1 ISVVL
6 VYQYKVTV
14 FKIFVIGLR
23 IWEGNLSDIVIGL
36 DLGTGGVRVI
46 AVDLQGKVIA
56 QATRS
61 YPLLTP
67 QPGWTEQN
75 SEDWVEASLQ
85 ALFDVTQQLDKH
97 RAIALGLSG
106 QMHGMVPLD
115 AEGKAMRAAILWNDQ
130 RTGKAVAEIEA
141 TIPRQ
146 ELIQRTGNPAITG
159 FQLPKLLWL
168 RTEEPQAYAR
178 LWQILLPKDY
188 LGYVLTGESVTEPSD
203 ASGVGCLNLA
213 LQQWDT
219 EILHA
224 LNINPALFPPVIKST
239 AIAGRLKSEI
249 AARVGLPVGLPVV
262 AGGGDNA
269 AAAIALGISRTN
281 LNQGSLSIGTSG
293 VIFVPCDRPIPDPE
307 GRVHLFCH
315 VDGGY
320 HLLGVTLAAGGSLRW
335 YRDTFAPQTSYTD
348 LIDMAEQSQ
357 PGARGVLFLPHLS
370 GERSPY
376 LDPDTRGALVNLSLA
391 HTPADITRAIL
402 EGVAFSLR
410 ETLEV
415 IGAIAPVHQLLAT
428 GGGARS
434 HIWLQILANV
444 LQTELITATEIGAAY
459 GAAILAMVGVG
470 AYPNLEAAL
479 NMLPLD
485 GNVIQPQANA
495 VYEAGFQRYK
505 LLYNTLKAVR

>member
-1 ISVVL
+1 M
-6 VYQYKVTV
+6 T
-14 FKIFVIGLR
+14 
-23 IWEGNLSDIVIGL
+23 DIVVGL
-36 DLGTGGVRVI
+36 DLGTGGVRAI
-46 AVDLQGKVIA
+46 AVDLQGQIIA

-75 SEDWVEASLQ
+75 SSDWVEASLD
-85 ALFDVTQQLDKH
+85 ALFDITQQLDGH

-115 AEGKAMRAAILWNDQ
+115 AQGKAIRPAILWNDQ

-168 RTEEPQAYAR
+168 RTEEPQAYTR

-188 LGYVLTGESVTEPSD
+188 LGYVLTGEIFTEPSD

-213 LQQWDT
+213 NQQWDT
-219 EILHA
+219 DILHA
-224 LNINPALFPPVIKST
+224 LDINPALFPPVIKST
-239 AIAGRLKSEI
+239 AIAGRLKPEI
-249 AARVGLPVGLPVV
+249 ATHVGLPVGLPVV

-269 AAAIALGISRTN
+269 AAAIGLGISSSN
-281 LNQGSLSIGTSG
+281 LNRGSLSIGTSG
-293 VIFVPCDRPIPDPE
+293 VIFAPCNRPIPDPE
-307 GRVHLFCH
+307 GQVHLFCH

-335 YRDTFAPQTSYTD
+335 YRDTFAPHISYTE
-348 LIDMAEQSQ
+348 LMDMAERSQ

-370 GERSPY
+370 GERSPH

-391 HTPADITRAIL
+391 HTPADITRAVL

-410 ETLEV
+410 SALEV
-415 IGAIAPVHQLLAT
+415 ISAIAPIDQLLAT

-434 HIWLQILANV
+434 HIWLQILADV
-444 LQTELITATEIGAAY
+444 LQTKLIAPKAEEGAAY
-459 GAAILAMVGVG
+459 GAAILAMVGIGV
-470 AYPNLEAAL
+470 YPNLETAFKI
-479 NMLPLD
+479 LPQD
-485 GNVIQPQANA
+485 SNVVQPQANIL
-495 VYEAGFQRYK
+495 YKAGFARYK
-505 LLYNTLKAVR
+505 LLYDALKAVRASIP

>member
-1 ISVVL
+1 M
-6 VYQYKVTV
+6 T
-14 FKIFVIGLR
+14 
-23 IWEGNLSDIVIGL
+23 DIVVGL
-36 DLGTGGVRVI
+36 DLGTGGVRAI
-46 AVDLQGKVIA
+46 AVDLQGQIIV
-56 QATRS
+56 QTTRS

-75 SEDWVEASLQ
+75 SSDWVEASLD
-85 ALFDVTQQLDKH
+85 ALFDVTQQLDGY

-115 AEGKAMRAAILWNDQ
+115 AQGKAIRPAILWNDQ

-141 TIPRQ
+141 AIPRH

-168 RTEEPQAYAR
+168 RTEEPQAYTR
-178 LWQILLPKDY
+178 LWRILLPKDY
-188 LGYVLTGESVTEPSD
+188 LGYVLTGEPFTEPSD

-213 LQQWDT
+213 NRQWDT
-219 EILHA
+219 DILYA
-224 LNINPALFPPVIKST
+224 LDINPALFPPVIEST

-249 AARVGLPVGLPVV
+249 ATRVGLPVGLPVI

-269 AAAIALGISRTN
+269 AAAIGLGISLSN
-281 LNQGSLSIGTSG
+281 LNRGSLSIGTSG
-293 VIFVPCDRPIPDPE
+293 VIFAPCNRPIPDPE

-335 YRDTFAPQTSYTD
+335 YRDTFAPHISYTD
-348 LIDMAEQSQ
+348 LMDMAERSQ
-357 PGARGVLFLPHLS
+357 PGARGVLFLPHLA
-370 GERSPY
+370 GERSPH
-376 LDPDTRGALVNLSLA
+376 LDPDTRGAFVNLSLA
-391 HTPADITRAIL
+391 HTQADITRALL

-410 ETLEV
+410 SALEV
-415 IGAIAPVHQLLAT
+415 ISAIAPIEQLLAT

-434 HIWLQILANV
+434 HIWLQILADV
-444 LQTELITATEIGAAY
+444 LQTKLIAPKAEEGAAY
-459 GAAILAMVGVG
+459 GAAILAMVGIGV
-470 AYPNLEAAL
+470 YPNLETAL
-479 NMLPLD
+479 KILPQD
-485 GNVIQPQANA
+485 SNVVQPQANLL
-495 VYEAGFQRYK
+495 YEVGFQRYK

>member
-1 ISVVL
+1 M
-6 VYQYKVTV
+6 T
-14 FKIFVIGLR
+14 
-23 IWEGNLSDIVIGL
+23 DIVIGL
-36 DLGTGGVRVI
+36 DLGTGGVRAI
-46 AVDLQGKVIA
+46 AVNLQGQIIA
-56 QATRS
+56 QSTRS

-75 SEDWVEASLQ
+75 SSDWVEASLD
-85 ALFDVTQQLDKH
+85 ALFDVTQQLNGH

-115 AEGKAMRAAILWNDQ
+115 VEGKAIRPAILWNDQ

-141 TIPRQ
+141 AIPRQ

-168 RTEEPQAYAR
+168 RTEEPQAYTR

-188 LGYVLTGESVTEPSD
+188 LGYVLTGEAVTEPSD

-213 LQQWDT
+213 NRQWDT
-219 EILHA
+219 DILDA
-224 LNINPALFPPVIKST
+224 LDISPALFPPVIEST

-269 AAAIALGISRTN
+269 AAAIGLGISSSN
-281 LNQGSLSIGTSG
+281 LSRGSLSIGTSG
-293 VIFVPCDRPIPDPE
+293 VIFAPCDRPIPDPE

-335 YRDTFAPQTSYTD
+335 YRDTFAPHISYTD
-348 LIDMAEQSQ
+348 LMDMAERSQ
-357 PGARGVLFLPHLS
+357 PGARGVLFLPHLA
-370 GERSPY
+370 GERSPH
-376 LDPDTRGALVNLSLA
+376 LDPDTRGAFVNLSLA
-391 HTPADITRAIL
+391 HTQADIIRAVL

-410 ETLEV
+410 EALEV
-415 IGAIAPVHQLLAT
+415 INAIAPLDQLLAT

-434 HIWLQILANV
+434 HIWLQILADV
-444 LQTELITATEIGAAY
+444 LQTKLIAPKAEEGAAY
-459 GAAILAMVGVG
+459 GAAILAMVGIGV
-470 AYPNLEAAL
+470 YPNLAAAL
-479 NMLPLD
+479 KILPQAS
-485 GNVIQPQANA
+485 NVVQPQPNPL
-495 VYEAGFQRYK
+495 YEAGFNRYK
-505 LLYNTLKAVR
+505 LLYDTLKAVR

>member
-1 ISVVL
+1 MTDVV
-6 VYQYKVTV
+6 V
-14 FKIFVIGLR
+14 
-23 IWEGNLSDIVIGL
+23 GL
-36 DLGTGGVRVI
+36 DLGTGGVRAI
-46 AVDLQGKVIA
+46 AVDLLQGQVIA
-56 QATRS
+56 KETRS
-61 YPLLTP
+61 YPLLIP

-75 SEDWVEASLQ
+75 PSDWVEASLD
-85 ALFDVTQQLDKH
+85 ALFDVAQQLDGH

-115 AEGKAMRAAILWNDQ
+115 AEGKVIRPPILWNDQ
-130 RTGKAVAEIEA
+130 RTGKAVDAIEA

-159 FQLPKLLWL
+159 FQLPKLVWL

-213 LQQWDT
+213 TRQWDT
-219 EILHA
+219 DILNA
-224 LNINPALFPPVIKST
+224 LNLNPALFPPVIEST

-249 AARVGLPVGLPVV
+249 ATRVGLPAGLPVV

-269 AAAIALGISRTN
+269 AAAIGLGISSSN

-293 VIFVPCDRPIPDPE
+293 VIFAPCQRPIPDPE

-320 HLLGVTLAAGGSLRW
+320 HQLGVTLAAGGSLRW
-335 YRDTFAPQTSYTD
+335 YRDTFAANVPYTD
-348 LIDMAEQSQ
+348 LMDMAERSL

-370 GERSPY
+370 GERSPH
-376 LDPDTRGALVNLSLA
+376 LDPDTRGAWVNLSLA
-391 HTPADITRAIL
+391 HTQPDIIRAVL

-410 ETLEV
+410 EALEV
-415 IGAIAPVHQLLAT
+415 ISAIAPVHQLLAT

-434 HIWLQILANV
+434 NIWLRILADI
-444 LQTELITATEIGAAY
+444 LQTELIAPKAEEGAAY

-470 AYPNLEAAL
+470 AYSNLEAAFKI
-479 NMLPLD
+479 LPQD
-485 GNVIQPQANA
+485 ASVVQPQVNA
-495 VYEAGFQRYK
+495 VYEAGFKRYK
-505 LLYNTLKAVR
+505 LLYDALKAVR

>member
-1 ISVVL
+1 M
-6 VYQYKVTV
+6 T
-14 FKIFVIGLR
+14 
-23 IWEGNLSDIVIGL
+23 DIVVGL
-36 DLGTGGVRVI
+36 DLGTGGVRAI
-46 AVDLQGKVIA
+46 AVDLQGQIIA
-56 QATRS
+56 QSTRS

-75 SEDWVEASLQ
+75 SSDWVEASLD
-85 ALFDVTQQLDKH
+85 ALFDVTQQLNGH
-97 RAIALGLSG
+97 RPLALGLSG

-115 AEGKAMRAAILWNDQ
+115 AEGKAIRPAILWNDQ

-168 RTEEPQAYAR
+168 RTEEPQAYTR

-188 LGYVLTGESVTEPSD
+188 LRYVLTGEAVTEPSD

-213 LQQWDT
+213 NRQWDT
-219 EILHA
+219 DILDA
-224 LNINPALFPPVIKST
+224 LDISPALFPPAIEST

-269 AAAIALGISRTN
+269 AAAIGLGISSSN
-281 LNQGSLSIGTSG
+281 LNRGSLSIGTSG
-293 VIFVPCDRPIPDPE
+293 VIFAPCDRPIPDPE

-335 YRDTFAPQTSYTD
+335 YRDTFAPHTFYTD
-348 LIDMAEQSQ
+348 LMDMAERSQ
-357 PGARGVLFLPHLS
+357 PGARGVLFLPHLA
-370 GERSPY
+370 GERSPH
-376 LDPDTRGALVNLSLA
+376 LDPDTRGAFVNLSLA
-391 HTPADITRAIL
+391 HTQADITRAVL

-410 ETLEV
+410 SALEV
-415 IGAIAPVHQLLAT
+415 ISAIAPLDQLLAT

-434 HIWLQILANV
+434 HIWLQILADV
-444 LQTELITATEIGAAY
+444 LQTKLIAPKAEEGAAY
-459 GAAILAMVGVG
+459 GAAILAMVGIGV
-470 AYPNLEAAL
+470 YPNLEAAL
-479 NMLPLD
+479 KILSQDN
-485 GNVIQPQANA
+485 NVVQPQPNPL
-495 VYEAGFQRYK
+495 YEAGFKRYK
-505 LLYNTLKAVR
+505 LLYDTLKAVR

>member
-1 ISVVL
+1 MTDVV
-6 VYQYKVTV
+6 V
-14 FKIFVIGLR
+14 
-23 IWEGNLSDIVIGL
+23 GL
-36 DLGTGGVRVI
+36 DLGTGGVRAI
-46 AVDLQGKVIA
+46 AVDLLQGQVIA
-56 QATRS
+56 KETRS
-61 YPLLTP
+61 YPLLIP

-75 SEDWVEASLQ
+75 PSDWVEASLD
-85 ALFDVTQQLDKH
+85 ALFDVAQQLDGH

-115 AEGKAMRAAILWNDQ
+115 AEGKVIRPAILWNDQ
-130 RTGKAVAEIEA
+130 RTGKAVDAIEA
-141 TIPRQ
+141 TIPPQ

-159 FQLPKLLWL
+159 FQLPKLVWL

-213 LQQWDT
+213 TRQWDT
-219 EILHA
+219 DILNA
-224 LNINPALFPPVIKST
+224 LNLNPALFPPVIEST

-249 AARVGLPVGLPVV
+249 ATRVGLPAGLPVV

-269 AAAIALGISRTN
+269 AAAIGLGISSSN
-281 LNQGSLSIGTSG
+281 LNRGSLSIGTSG
-293 VIFVPCDRPIPDPE
+293 VIFAPCQRPIPDPE

-320 HLLGVTLAAGGSLRW
+320 HQLGVTLGAGGSLRW
-335 YRDTFAPQTSYTD
+335 YRDTFAPNVPYTD
-348 LIDMAEQSQ
+348 LMDMAERSL

-370 GERSPY
+370 GERSPH
-376 LDPDTRGALVNLSLA
+376 LDPDTRGAWVNLSLA
-391 HTPADITRAIL
+391 HTQPDIIRAVL

-410 ETLEV
+410 EALEV
-415 IGAIAPVHQLLAT
+415 ISAIAPVHQLLAT

-434 HIWLQILANV
+434 NIWLRILADI
-444 LQTELITATEIGAAY
+444 LQTELIAPKAEEGAAY

-470 AYPNLEAAL
+470 AYPNLEAAFKI
-479 NMLPLD
+479 LPQD
-485 GNVIQPQANA
+485 ASVVQPQVNA
-495 VYEAGFQRYK
+495 VYEAGFKRYK
-505 LLYNTLKAVR
+505 LLYDALKAVR

>member
-1 ISVVL
+1 M
-6 VYQYKVTV
+6 
-14 FKIFVIGLR
+14 
-23 IWEGNLSDIVIGL
+23 SDIVVGL
-36 DLGTGGVRVI
+36 DLGTGGVRAI
-46 AVDLQGKVIA
+46 AVNLQGQIIA
-56 QATRS
+56 QSTRS

-75 SEDWVEASLQ
+75 SSDWVEATLN
-85 ALFDVTQQLDKH
+85 ALFDVTQQLNGH

-115 AEGKAMRAAILWNDQ
+115 AQGKVIRPAILWNDQ

-141 TIPRQ
+141 AIPRQ

-168 RTEEPQAYAR
+168 RTEEPQAYTR

-188 LGYVLTGESVTEPSD
+188 LGYVLTGEAVTEPSD

-213 LQQWDT
+213 NRQWDT
-219 EILHA
+219 DILHT
-224 LNINPALFPPVIKST
+224 LDINPALFPPVIEST

-269 AAAIALGISRTN
+269 AATIGLGISSSN
-281 LNQGSLSIGTSG
+281 LSRGSLSIGTSG
-293 VIFVPCDRPIPDPE
+293 VIFAPCNCPIPDPE

-335 YRDTFAPQTSYTD
+335 YRDIFAPHISYTD
-348 LIDMAEQSQ
+348 LMDMAERSQ
-357 PGARGVLFLPHLS
+357 PGARGVLFLPHLA
-370 GERSPY
+370 GERSPH
-376 LDPDTRGALVNLSLA
+376 LDPDTRGAFVNLSLA
-391 HTPADITRAIL
+391 HTQADIIRAVL

-410 ETLEV
+410 EALEV
-415 IGAIAPVHQLLAT
+415 ISAIAPLDQLLAT

-434 HIWLQILANV
+434 HIWLQILADV
-444 LQTELITATEIGAAY
+444 LQTKLIAPKAEEGAAY
-459 GAAILAMVGVG
+459 GAAILAMVGIGV
-470 AYPNLEAAL
+470 YPNLEAAL
-479 NMLPLD
+479 KILSQD
-485 GNVIQPQANA
+485 TNVVQPQQNPL
-495 VYEAGFQRYK
+495 YEAGFKRYK
-505 LLYNTLKAVR
+505 LLYDTLKAVR